1 MRRLAVLVTLA
12 LAPLGASAADHA
24 VTMDGFAFKPQTLR
38 IKRGDTVTWSNKD
51 IVDHT
56 ATSANPAF
64 DSKAIH
70 PGGRWTWTA
79 TQAGQYKYV
88 CAFHPNMTAVIDVE

>member
-1 MRRLAVLVTLA
+1 MVLVA
-12 LAPLGASAADHA
+12 LAPLCASAADHA
-24 VTMDGFAFKPQTLR
+24 VTIDGFAFKPQALR
-38 IKRGDTVTWSNKD
+38 VRRGDTVTWSNKD

-70 PGGRWTWTA
+70 PGARFTWTA
-79 TQAGQYKYV
+79 TQPGQYRYT
-88 CAFHPNMTAVIDVE
+88 CAFHPNMTGVIDVE